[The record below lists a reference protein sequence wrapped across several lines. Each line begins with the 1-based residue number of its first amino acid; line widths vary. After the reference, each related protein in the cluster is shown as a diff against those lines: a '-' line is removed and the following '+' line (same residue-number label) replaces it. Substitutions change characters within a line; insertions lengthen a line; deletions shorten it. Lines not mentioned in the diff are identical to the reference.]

1 LRARGTSTLLNN
13 ALLSTRFL
21 FADDTARHLSRCFRQ
36 LNYCASPSICRILSG
51 REECDHRRAVLVRSR
66 PPEAL
71 VIPLRNA
78 PDGARA
84 ICGAWTRAAALAST
98 RL

>member
-1 LRARGTSTLLNN
+1 MSVIGIFHQLTDSFR
-13 ALLSTRFL
+13 
-21 FADDTARHLSRCFRQ
+21 FADDTPTHLSRCFRQ

-66 PPEAL
+66 PHEAL

-78 PDGARA
+78 PDGVRA
-84 ICGAWTRAAALAST
+84 TCGAWTRAAAVAST